1 MWIGQNTWAHVNWVW
16 VKTSTF
22 ESNCPYLVCVVAHK
36 CPFLRSSSLK
46 VPVLFGFATVQYVSV
61 SPVSEQAQICV
72 GIVSDSWF
80 HFSSGQIRCLL
91 LCGGKL
97 CNWQMDFCY
106 TTSVSW
112 YVVCW
117 TVVSTFLPRRHI
129 RRVCNHMSHISRVH
143 LRFATDQCT
152 GSYIIRRA
160 HSQKWML
167 VKTVSVHEQIESED
181 LFCMRT

>member
-1 MWIGQNTWAHVNWVW
+1 MPIPQVFLLKGACVVW
-16 VKTSTF
+16 FCNCSICFCITSEWTST
-22 ESNCPYLVCVVAHK
+22 NMCW
-36 CPFLRSSSLK
+36 
-46 VPVLFGFATVQYVSV
+46 
-61 SPVSEQAQICV
+61 
-72 GIVSDSWF
+72 DSWF

-129 RRVCNHMSHISRVH
+129 SRVCNRMSHISRVH

-181 LFCMRT
+181 LYENIKNISLWLVSLYPSSDQ